1 MARPKKNL
9 IPKTKPRI
17 RLRKNKPE
25 QTFRAERRAAQ
36 KVTFLEFAKTTCG
49 NIDQAVALYNQ
60 AADGHDHISAQTIYG
75 WAKDDPKFSAAMA
88 DCRHLIAANL
98 GKLAVQSLTVG
109 MQRANPQATKLAL
122 DYYVMPERAAAQNS
136 PVAVQVNVSLAD
148 ALRKADPERVNLTNA
163 ADADTQKPLEIVQNT
178 NPKTEI
184 VAKTA
189 RKTANLRSILAEEG

>member
-25 QTFRAERRAAQ
+25 QTPGAERRAAR
-36 KVTFLEFAKTTCG
+36 KATFLEFAKTTCG
-49 NIDQAVALYNQ
+49 NIPQAVALFNE
-60 AADGHDHISAQTIYG
+60 AADGHDKLTANTIYEYKK
-75 WAKDDPKFSAAMA
+75 ADPVFSAALA
-88 DCRHLIAANL
+88 DCKHLIAANL
-98 GKLAVQSLTVG
+98 GKLAVKSLVTG
-109 MQRANPQATKLAL
+109 MQNANAASTKLAL

-148 ALRKADPERVNLTNA
+148 ALRKADPEQANLTNA
-163 ADADTQKPLEIVQNT
+163 ADATTQKPLEITQNQQRE
-178 NPKTEI
+178 TE
-184 VAKTA
+184 VSAKTA